1 MEKKFEPIARQIY
14 IDITKF
20 KLKHNVSV
28 TETGIVIQPLLYW
41 LAASPDGLITDK
53 APFLYLD

>member
-20 KLKHNVSV
+20 KLKHVSV

-53 APFLYLD
+53 VPFLYLD